1 MVRKNPPFART
12 FDSRLKEKE
21 YSSDPTF
28 VRTILFSLK
37 ENVVDDVGAMNRVK
51 PLLVVTR
58 ILQRVGPT
66 NPRSVVANRH
76 LTLGQTTDTL
86 VLPKSIPMR
95 ALSPNAVES
104 IGGAVGPIHMAR
116 QLASAAKRDPDCFKN
131 IAGQPPV
138 AEVSALHNDP
148 RRGGVS
154 SPDEQRGAAWRLCRK
169 AAKRERC
176 CELRLTNLLFE
187 SRVHIEKDIGRLEI
201 ELTTSQWLIRLIML
215 EITETEWTSV
225 RNHLRSTGPEF
236 FRRVKKGAAV
246 TRYDSLRYTVQS
258 FQPAT
263 PAFLLVA
270 IRNGMP
276 EQRLVDTV
284 HMIRAA
290 DQMRVSEPI
299 TA

>member
-86 VLPKSIPMR
+86 VLPMSIPMR
-95 ALSPNAVES
+95 DLSSNAVENIS
-104 IGGAVGPIHMAR
+104 GAVSPIHIAR

-131 IAGQPPV
+131 ITGQHPV

-154 SPDEQRGAAWRLCRK
+154 SPDEQ
-169 AAKRERC
+169 
-176 CELRLTNLLFE
+176 
-187 SRVHIEKDIGRLEI
+187 
-201 ELTTSQWLIRLIML
+201 
-215 EITETEWTSV
+215 
-225 RNHLRSTGPEF
+225 
-236 FRRVKKGAAV
+236 
-246 TRYDSLRYTVQS
+246 
-258 FQPAT
+258 
-263 PAFLLVA
+263 
-270 IRNGMP
+270 
-276 EQRLVDTV
+276 
-284 HMIRAA
+284 
-290 DQMRVSEPI
+290 
-299 TA
+299 